1 MTILVWDNLEDRRYE
16 TGLDRGVLYLQDGTA
31 VPWNGL
37 VEVSEKNTGDS
48 KPVYFDGRKINNLVS
63 LGDFEAS
70 LKAVTYPDELVPLEG
85 MGRLRNGAWLGEQK
99 VDLFNLSYRSRI
111 GNAVDGDSGYKIHII
126 YNAIANPSDV
136 TRSSVSDSP
145 NLIEFEWDI
154 QTIPE
159 DLDGFRP
166 TAHFV
171 IDSRDFDPWLLE
183 DIEEKLYGGPFAEP
197 DLPPL
202 PELVDYIKN
211 WYRWKVTDLGDG
223 TYKLE
228 SGRGDALVFSGTNLE
243 IFQALGVYVIDH
255 GDGTFTVYDTYDIA
269 DVPEIK
275 IIDNG
280 DGTWTATTSFDNL
293 FAVDEFG
300 YFNILNAN
308 ATMIAP
314 DEYRLSDTRE

>member
-1 MTILVWDNLEDRRYE
+1 MTILVWDDLKDRTYE
-16 TGLDRGVLYLQDGTA
+16 TGLDRGVLYLQDGSA

-37 VEVSEKNTGDS
+37 TEVNEINNSQS
-48 KPVYFDGRKINNLVS
+48 SPVYFDGRKINNLVA

-70 LKAVTYPDELVPLEG
+70 LKAITYPDEFVELEG

-99 VDLFNLSYRSRI
+99 PDLFNLSYRTKI
-111 GNAVDGDSGYKIHII
+111 GNALDGDFGYKIHII
-126 YNAIANPSDV
+126 YNAIASPSDK
-136 TRSSVSDSP
+136 TRTSSSDDP
-145 NLIEFEWDI
+145 NLVVFEWNI

-197 DLPPL
+197 ELPTL

-255 GDGTFTVYDTYDIA
+255 NDGTFTVYDTYDIA
-269 DVPEIK
+269 DVPQIK
-275 IIDNG
+275 VIDNG
-280 DGTWTATTSFDNL
+280 DGTWTATTSIDNL
-293 FAVDEFG
+293 FAVDSEG
-300 YFNILNAN
+300 YFNIFNAN
-308 ATMIAP
+308 AVMIAP
-314 DEYRLSDTRE
+314 DEYRLSDTES